1 MRTWQVGDV
10 MTREVE
16 TVVAETPYREIVDVL
31 LRRGVSAVPVI
42 DDFRR
47 VLGVVSEADLL
58 HRVERAG
65 EPALR
70 RVFESR
76 RRRGA
81 RSKGAAL
88 LAGDLMT
95 APAVTTDPDAPLS
108 AAARVM
114 DREQVKRLP
123 VVDDLGRLIGIVGRA
138 DLLRVHLRSDA
149 EIREDVV
156 QEVLRRVLAVRDG
169 LVTVEVRH
177 GDVTL
182 AGRLDRRSAVDL
194 AGRLAAQVS
203 GVVRVTNA
211 IAYDADDTV
220 TDPGQVM
227 PVA

>member
-31 LRRGVSAVPVI
+31 LRHGVSAVPVI

-65 EPALR
+65 DPALR

-81 RSKGAAL
+81 RGKSAAL

-95 APAVTTDPDAPLS
+95 APAVTTDPEATLS
-108 AAARVM
+108 AAARLM

-123 VVDDLGRLIGIVGRA
+123 CWTTWAGWSGSSVVPTCCGCTCGRTPRFGRTWSRRCSA
-138 DLLRVHLRSDA
+138 GCSPCGMDWSRS
-149 EIREDVV
+149 
-156 QEVLRRVLAVRDG
+156 
-169 LVTVEVRH
+169 
-177 GDVTL
+177 
-182 AGRLDRRSAVDL
+182 RSA
-194 AGRLAAQVS
+194 
-203 GVVRVTNA
+203 
-211 IAYDADDTV
+211 TV
-220 TDPGQVM
+220 T
-227 PVA
+227 